1 MYDYDGNMGY
11 FQRQLEKAGISQE
24 DVDMNNYAGLTAR
37 ELQSIVDGAIK
48 TKQIRES
55 KKEAQGY
62 GIIRG

>member
-24 DVDMNNYAGLTAR
+24 VVDMNNYAGLTAR

-55 KKEAQGY
+55 KKEA
-62 GIIRG
+62 

>member
-1 MYDYDGNMGY
+1 MYDYDGDMGY

-24 DVDMNNYAGLTAR
+24 AVDMNNYAGLTAR

-55 KKEAQGY
+55 KKEA
-62 GIIRG
+62 

>member
-1 MYDYDGNMGY
+1 MYDYDGDMVY

-24 DVDMNNYAGLTAR
+24 EVDMNNYAGLTAR

-55 KKEAQGY
+55 KKEA
-62 GIIRG
+62 

>member
-1 MYDYDGNMGY
+1 MSRCTTTTAIWVIFRDSWK
-11 FQRQLEKAGISQE
+11 KAGISQE

-55 KKEAQGY
+55 KKEA
-62 GIIRG
+62 

>member
-1 MYDYDGNMGY
+1 MYDYDGDMSY

-24 DVDMNNYAGLTAR
+24 EVDMNNYAGLTAR

-55 KKEAQGY
+55 KKEA
-62 GIIRG
+62 

>member
-1 MYDYDGNMGY
+1 MLGGERIYDYDGDMGY

-24 DVDMNNYAGLTAR
+24 EVDMNNYAGLTAR

-55 KKEAQGY
+55 KKEA
-62 GIIRG
+62 

>member
-1 MYDYDGNMGY
+1 VLGGEWVYDYDGDMGY

-24 DVDMNNYAGLTAR
+24 EVDMNNYAGLTAR

-55 KKEAQGY
+55 KKEA
-62 GIIRG
+62 

>member
-1 MYDYDGNMGY
+1 MYDYDGDMGY
-11 FQRQLEKAGISQE
+11 FQRQLEKVGISQE
-24 DVDMNNYAGLTAR
+24 EVDMNNYAGLTAR
-37 ELQSIVDGAIK
+37 ELQSVVDGAIK

>member
-1 MYDYDGNMGY
+1 MYDYDGDMGY

-24 DVDMNNYAGLTAR
+24 EVDMNNYAGQTAR